1 MKFKYWAVPLLF
13 LLGCSEEP
21 KALVV
26 GVRVGNIA
34 PEIKSEDADGRK
46 MELSQYKGKV
56 VLLSFWASWCGPCK
70 ELLPYEKQLARQFE
84 DKPFVLLGVNS
95 DIDKAAFVKV
105 QQQFG
110 MTWPSFWD
118 GLGSINREW
127 DIEFLPML
135 ILIDE
140 KGIIRFSSKSIMDDI
155 KSFKDLA
162 DKVEREIQKVL
173 SKVAVKKQ

>member
-1 MKFKYWAVPLLF
+1 MNSKYWAVGMLL
-13 LLGCSEEP
+13 LVGCAEEP
-21 KALVV
+21 KALTV

-34 PEIKSEDADGRK
+34 PEIKAEDASGVK

-70 ELLPYEKQLARQFE
+70 ELLPYEKQLAKQFE
-84 DKPFVLLGVNS
+84 GKPFVLLGVNS
-95 DIDKAAFVKV
+95 DIEKNALVKA

-118 GLGSINREW
+118 GLGIINREW

-140 KGIIRFSSKSIMDDI
+140 RGIIRFNSKTIMDDI
-155 KSFKDLA
+155 NSFKDLA
-162 DKVEREIQKVL
+162 DKMEREIQKVL
-173 SKVAVKKQ
+173 NKVVVEKK

>member
-1 MKFKYWAVPLLF
+1 MNSKYW
-13 LLGCSEEP
+13 
-21 KALVV
+21 VV
-26 GVRVGNIA
+26 GMLLLVGCAEESKVLTVGVQVGNIA
-34 PEIKSEDADGRK
+34 PEIKAEDASGVK
-46 MELSQYKGKV
+46 MELSQYRGKV

-70 ELLPYEKQLARQFE
+70 ELLPYEKQLTKQFE

-95 DIDKAAFVKV
+95 DIDKTALVKA

-140 KGIIRFSSKSIMDDI
+140 RGIIRFNSKSIMDDI
-155 KSFKDLA
+155 DSFKDLA
-162 DKVEREIQKVL
+162 DKMEREIQKVL
-173 SKVAVKKQ
+173 NKVVVGKK